1 MLTCVPGLTMGVGLA
16 EMCEGFMRAEGSMA
30 PPAPAPAPEEEAA
43 GGAPP
48 GRTGGAAMVAV
59 L

>member
-1 MLTCVPGLTMGVGLA
+1 MGVGLA

-30 PPAPAPAPEEEAA
+30 PPAPEEEAA

>member
-16 EMCEGFMRAEGSMA
+16 EMWEGFMRAEGSMA
-30 PPAPAPAPEEEAA
+30 PPGPAPASEEAA